1 MEKILFHHSVHNICL
16 ILLVLHHTANTDQPF
31 RFMEEQKSTN
41 KRKHLLCIAIIYNYQ
56 LSVLLIH
63 NLHPDKFLSVYIK
76 MLSFDGESD
85 NFSNVNLILIHP
97 NTSGMCRPREHLPR
111 QGFHFL
117 NACDEN
123 TPKIKADR
131 LYFNIVITVASQSNN
146 TA

>member
-1 MEKILFHHSVHNICL
+1 MEKILFHHTVHNICL

-41 KRKHLLCIAIIYNYQ
+41 KRKHLLCVAIIYNYQ
-56 LSVLLIH
+56 LCVLLIH

-117 NACDEN
+117 NAHPHVMK
-123 TPKIKADR
+123 TPLKLKLTDCI
-131 LYFNIVITVASQSNN
+131 LTLSSL
-146 TA
+146 